1 MLRGMAVATDASYR
15 QVTIPTEHGGWSL
28 TLEPAL
34 LGLIV
39 APSVAGA
46 ALTGAALVAF
56 VLRTPLKLVFID
68 IRRGRR
74 LRRTAM
80 AMRAASVLA
89 LVLVALLVITA
100 FTGKGALFWPLLA
113 ALPLFAIEF
122 AYDIRSKSRRLVP
135 ELLGTIGIGAVVASI
150 VLADG
155 GTPALAYGLWIVVA
169 ARAVAAI
176 PFVRLQL
183 KRAKQQVAS
192 VWMSDAAQAL
202 AVLVA
207 IGGVVVADAP
217 PVAVG
222 AITGLAVFHVLA
234 ARLPVPRVAI
244 IGAQQ
249 VVLGLTVVLATGLAA
264 IAP

>member
-1 MLRGMAVATDASYR
+1 MATATYR

-39 APSVAGA
+39 APSVAGTALAAA
-46 ALTGAALVAF
+46 ALTAF
-56 VLRTPLKLVFID
+56 VLRTPLKLVFVD
-68 IRRGRR
+68 LRRGRR
-74 LRRTAM
+74 LGRTEK
-80 AMRAASVLA
+80 AAQAATGLA
-89 LVLVALLVITA
+89 LVLAVLTAIAAL
-100 FTGKGALFWPLLA
+100 TGERALFWPLLA

-122 AYDIRSKSRRLVP
+122 AYDIRSKSRRLLP

-150 VLADG
+150 VLADDG
-155 GTPALAYGLWIVVA
+155 APALAYGLWCVVA

-183 KRAKQQVAS
+183 RRAKHQPSGVAG
-192 VWMSDAAQAL
+192 SDIAQA
-202 AVLVA
+202 
-207 IGGVVVADAP
+207 I
-217 PVAVG
+217 AVG
-222 AITGLAVFHVLA
+222 VAFVGTALAGAPAVALAAISGLGGFHAVA

-249 VVLGLTVVLATGLAA
+249 VVLGLTVVLVAGLAA

>member
-1 MLRGMAVATDASYR
+1 MATAADVSYR

-28 TLEPAL
+28 TLEPAV

-39 APSVAGA
+39 APSIAGG
-46 ALTGAALVAF
+46 ALAVGALVAF
-56 VLRTPLKLVFID
+56 ILRTPLKLVFVD
-68 IRRGRR
+68 VLRRRR
-74 LRRTAM
+74 LRRTEL
-80 AMRAASVLA
+80 AMRMAVGLSIVLG
-89 LVLVALLVITA
+89 VAVATAA
-100 FTGKGALFWPLLA
+100 FTGDRALFWPLLA

-122 AYDIRSKSRRLVP
+122 AYDIRSRGRRLVP
-135 ELLGTIGIGAVVASI
+135 ELLGTIGIGSVVASI

-155 GTPALAYGLWIVVA
+155 ASAVLAYGLWFVVA

-183 KRAKQQVAS
+183 KRAKRRPAGVGSSDIAQVI
-192 VWMSDAAQAL
+192 
-202 AVLVA
+202 AVVVVIVGSIVADVSPAA
-207 IGGVVVADAP
+207 IG
-217 PVAVG
+217 
-222 AITGLAVFHVLA
+222 AIIGLGVFHAVA

-249 VVLGLTVVLATGLAA
+249 VVLGLTVVLTAGLAA

>member
-1 MLRGMAVATDASYR
+1 MAAAVDVSYR

-46 ALTGAALVAF
+46 ALACAALVAF
-56 VLRTPLKLVFID
+56 VLRTPLKLVFVD
-68 IRRGRR
+68 VRRGRR
-74 LRRTAM
+74 LLRTEM
-80 AMRAASVLA
+80 AMRSAAGLSLVLA
-89 LVLVALLVITA
+89 VLIAIAA
-100 FTGKGALFWPLLA
+100 FAGEAALFWPLLA
-113 ALPLFAIEF
+113 ALPMFAVEF
-122 AYDIRSKSRRLVP
+122 AYDIRSKSRRLAP
-135 ELLGTIGIGAVVASI
+135 ELFGTIGIGSVVASI

-155 GTPALAYGLWIVVA
+155 GTPALGYGLWCVAA

-183 KRAKQQVAS
+183 RRAKRRPGSA
-192 VWMSDAAQAL
+192 WESDLAQGL

-207 IGGVVVADAP
+207 VGGVMFADAP
-217 PVAVG
+217 VVAVG
-222 AITGLAVFHVLA
+222 AIMGLAAFHVIA
-234 ARLPVPRVAI
+234 ARLEVPRVAI

-249 VVLGLTVVLATGLAA
+249 VVLGLAVVLATGLAA